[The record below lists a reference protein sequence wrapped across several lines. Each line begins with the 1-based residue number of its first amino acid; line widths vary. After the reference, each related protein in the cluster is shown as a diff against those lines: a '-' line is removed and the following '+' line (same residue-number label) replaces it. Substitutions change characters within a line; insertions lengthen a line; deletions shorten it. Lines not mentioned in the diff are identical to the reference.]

1 MSGYTSLLKQ
11 YVQQGDIQKK
21 KKVMSR
27 MYFQGKHSLLF
38 MNYIHFEAVDA

>member
-21 KKVMSR
+21 KCNVEDVLSR
-27 MYFQGKHSLLF
+27 ETLITFYELHPF
-38 MNYIHFEAVDA
+38 